1 MSVGLAGSAI
11 NTKAANCCTDGPIYH
26 PITPLLLGFI
36 VLYMY
41 LNDFNL
47 SSVVRTMS
55 TFLVIVVTAD
65 VIRLNYR
72 PFEIFYESVLGF
84 LMREAEKVSS
94 VARRSEPNKTVRP
107 HS

>member
-1 MSVGLAGSAI
+1 
-11 NTKAANCCTDGPIYH
+11 
-26 PITPLLLGFI
+26 
-36 VLYMY
+36 MY

-72 PFEIFYESVLGF
+72 PFETFYESVLGF

-94 VARRSEPNKTVRP
+94 AQRAQSWKR
-107 HS
+107 